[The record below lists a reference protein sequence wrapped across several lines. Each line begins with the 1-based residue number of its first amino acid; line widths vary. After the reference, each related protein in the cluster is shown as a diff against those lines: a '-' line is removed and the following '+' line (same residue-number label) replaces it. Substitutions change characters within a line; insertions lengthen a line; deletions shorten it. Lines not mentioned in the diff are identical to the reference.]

1 MSIKIGKYLLEYDD
15 QGGKLLFYD
24 LQNGL
29 PTKPIFSLPISQE
42 TATDFKEWMEKE
54 ILSKGGN

>member
-1 MSIKIGKYLLEYDD
+1 MSIKIGKYLVEYDD

-42 TATDFKEWMEKE
+42 VRKDFKKWIEKE
-54 ILSKGGN
+54 ILSKWGD